1 MADAARI
8 QRGAAGVYE
17 RSVLILDQP
26 NSGLGEQAL
35 GLIAMGIRPYYA
47 NNLDD
52 AIFLAGEHRQRISA
66 FAAPTPVMLQ
76 HLDVVRRELLAQIG
90 LPLACAVP
98 IGGDPSDE
106 ERARLAAVGVRW
118 GAFDSL
124 SAREIRCVLSLA
136 LSHGDRTETRRDPR
150 VPLHLPVE
158 VTTSERSFRADLM
171 DLSANGGYVASR
183 SPLKPG
189 TPLSLAFALGEKAI
203 ALKAEVR
210 WRTALDGGFAGWLEA
225 GMGVEFSQLTYE
237 TRTTQRRYVDEVLG
251 RFAVVPAKAS

>member
-1 MADAARI
+1 
-8 QRGAAGVYE
+8 VYE

-26 NSGLGEQAL
+26 NAGLGEQAL

-47 NNLDD
+47 ANLDD

-98 IGGDPSDE
+98 IGGNPSDE

-136 LSHGDRTETRRDPR
+136 LSQGDRTEPRRDAR
-150 VPLHLPVE
+150 IPLHLPVE

-171 DLSANGGYVASR
+171 DLSPNGAYVASR

-189 TPLSLAFALGEKAI
+189 TPLSLAFTLGEKTVAV
-203 ALKAEVR
+203 KAEVR

-225 GMGVEFSQLTYE
+225 GMGVQFGQVTYE
-237 TRTTQRRYVDEVLG
+237 VRATLRHHIDGALA
-251 RFAVVPAKAS
+251 RFAVAPAKAS